1 MLNNLPMELRQ
12 YNQFVCWKY
21 EDFDGTKPTKVP
33 YNPVSGWPAKVN
45 DPSTWC
51 TFEQCMNAAATGR
64 YDGVGFVLT
73 EQDPFTFIDL
83 DDTEGDKEL
92 LDIQMKI
99 FEAFDSYA
107 EISPSGKGLHIIVK
121 GSVPSGRKRSKV
133 EVYSD
138 LRFMTVT
145 GNVYRNSPIRDHN
158 ELVNRLW
165 SDMGR
170 NKQAEGHDPKAPQVL
185 SDDEVINLCITAA
198 NGEKAMDL
206 AQGDW
211 QKYYSSQSEADLA
224 LVNIIAYYTQNRE
237 QIARLFKASALG
249 SRNKQTTI
257 RGVDYLNY
265 MINKSFDRLLP
276 PVDIEALQNSLRA
289 TIEDKIRDQRAVILS
304 MVERSAVDTSIQASV
319 PEPESVTHKYYN
331 DSTCQFPPGL
341 VGEIAQYI
349 FDSAP
354 RPVKEIALGGA
365 IALMAGIVGRSYN
378 ISGGGLNQYVLIL
391 AGTGRGKEAIATGID
406 KIMSRV
412 VKTVP
417 TAMEFIGPAEIASP
431 QALTKYM
438 AKIPCFV
445 SMIGE
450 FGLKLQQL
458 SSMRATPMDVGLRR
472 MILDLYSK
480 SGEGKVVRPTIYS
493 DKDKNTECILSP
505 AFSLMGESTP
515 ERFYGALSESM
526 VSEGLLPRFFIIE
539 FDGLRPPLNENH
551 IHVKPSE
558 DLINKVATLC
568 ANSQMLNSQN
578 KSVNVEQDYEATQ
591 LLNEFSEFCDNEINR
606 SDRDLQAQL
615 WNRGHLKALRLA
627 ATVAVGINPWQPCV
641 TADIAQWSI
650 NMITRDINSMLT
662 KFELGEIAADDEE
675 SKQLGMC
682 CSFIREY
689 LTKDW
694 EHISKTK
701 ATTALLHSE
710 KIIPMSYIHKKC
722 SNSVVFRKDKKGA
735 SEAIRK
741 VMKILVERGD
751 IVKLSGLQ
759 ASKYDTTSECY
770 MLKNQSLISIR
781 LNDK

>member
-12 YNQFVCWKY
+12 YKQFVCWKY

-33 YNPVSGWPAKVN
+33 YNPVNGWPAKVN
-45 DPSTWC
+45 DAMTWHDFNTC
-51 TFEQCMNAAATGR
+51 ANAVAAGK

-83 DDTEGDKEL
+83 DDTEGDADL
-92 LDIQMKI
+92 LNTQMKI

-107 EISPSGKGLHIIVK
+107 EISPSGKGLHIIIK

-145 GNVYRNSPIRDHN
+145 GNVYRNAPIRDHN

-170 NKQAEGHDPKAPQVL
+170 NKQNEGHDPKAPQL
-185 SDDEVINLCITAA
+185 ISDEEVIHLCITAA

-206 AQGDW
+206 AQGNW

-249 SRNKQTTI
+249 ARNKQTTI

-276 PVDIEALQNSLRA
+276 PVDIEALQNNLRA
-289 TIEDKIRDQRAVILS
+289 AIDEKIKQQMATVMRDVNVIENKNTP
-304 MVERSAVDTSIQASV
+304 VEYPEIQ
-319 PEPESVTHKYYN
+319 PHKFYTTN
-331 DSTCQFPPGL
+331 ECIFPPGL
-341 VGEIAQYI
+341 VGEIAQFIY
-349 FDSAP
+349 DQAP
-354 RPVKEIALGGA
+354 RPVREIALGGA
-365 IALMAGIVGRSYN
+365 IAFMSGIVGRSYN
-378 ISGGGLNQYVLIL
+378 ISGAGLNQYVLVL

-417 TAMEFIGPAEIASP
+417 TAMEFIGPAEISSP

-438 AKIPCFV
+438 SKVPCFM

-450 FGLKLQQL
+450 FGIKLQQL
-458 SSMRATPMDVGLRR
+458 SNVRANPVDLGLRR

-493 DKDKNTECILSP
+493 DKDKNTECIISP
-505 AFSLMGESTP
+505 AFTIMGESTP
-515 ERFYGALSESM
+515 ERFYGALNESM

-539 FDGLRPPLNENH
+539 YEGDRPPLNEHH
-551 IHVKPSE
+551 IQVKPSD
-558 DLINKVATLC
+558 DLINKISTLC

-578 KSVNVEQDYEATQ
+578 KAVNVELDYEARQ
-591 LLNEFSEFCDNEINR
+591 LLNEFSEFCDDEINK
-606 SDRDLQAQL
+606 SDRDIQAQL
-615 WNRGHLKALRLA
+615 WNRGHLKALRLSA
-627 ATVAVGINPWQPCV
+627 NVAVGINPWQPCV
-641 TADIAQWSI
+641 TADVAKWAI
-650 NMITRDINSMLT
+650 NMITKDVNSMLT

-675 SKQLGMC
+675 SKQLGLVC
-682 CSFIREY
+682 AFFREY
-689 LTKDW
+689 LVKSFD
-694 EHISKTK
+694 HVSKSK
-701 ATTALLHSE
+701 STTALLHSE
-710 KIIPMSYIHKKC
+710 KVVPISYLSKKAMG
-722 SNSVVFRKDKKGA
+722 SSVFRKDKKGA
-735 SEAIRK
+735 SDALR
-741 VMKILVERGD
+741 KILKILIERGD
-751 IVKLSGLQ
+751 IVQLSPLQ
-759 ASKYDTTSECY
+759 ASKYDTTATCY
-770 MLKNQSLISIR
+770 MLKNKSILIGSVS
-781 LNDK
+781 DK

>member
-1 MLNNLPMELRQ
+1 MLTNLPMELRQ
-12 YNQFVCWKY
+12 YKQFVCWKY

-45 DPSTWC
+45 EPMTWHDFDTC
-51 TFEQCMNAAATGR
+51 VNAVAAGK

-73 EQDPFTFIDL
+73 ENDPFTFIDL
-83 DDTEGDKEL
+83 DDTEGDADL
-92 LDIQMKI
+92 LNTQMKI

-121 GSVPSGRKRSKV
+121 GSVPSGRKRSKI

-145 GNVYRNSPIRDHN
+145 GNVYRNAPIRDHD

-170 NKQAEGHDPKAPQVL
+170 NKQAEGHDPHAPQTA
-185 SDDEVINLCITAA
+185 SDEEIINLCITAA

-206 AQGDW
+206 AQGNW

-249 SRNKQTTI
+249 ARNKQTTI

-276 PVDIEALQNSLRA
+276 PVDIEALQNNLREV
-289 TIEDKIRDQRAVILS
+289 IDQKIKQQRAAIIG
-304 MVERSAVDTSIQASV
+304 EII
-319 PEPESVTHKYYN
+319 PKPIEPEDPARQPHKYYT
-331 DSTCQFPPGL
+331 DSDCTFPPGL
-341 VGEIAQYI
+341 VGEIAQFIYEQ
-349 FDSAP
+349 AP
-354 RPVKEIALGGA
+354 RPVREIALGGA
-365 IALMAGIVGRSYN
+365 IAFMSGIVGRSYN
-378 ISGGGLNQYVLIL
+378 ISGAGLNQYVLIL

-417 TAMEFIGPAEIASP
+417 TAMEFIGPAEISSP

-438 AKIPCFV
+438 AKVPCFM

-450 FGLKLQQL
+450 FGIKLQQL
-458 SSMRATPMDVGLRR
+458 SNLRASPVDLGLRR

-493 DKDKNTECILSP
+493 DKDKNTECIISP
-505 AFSLMGESTP
+505 AFTIMGESTP

-539 FDGLRPPLNENH
+539 YDGIRPQLNEDH
-551 IHVKPSE
+551 IHIKPSE
-558 DLINKVATLC
+558 DLINKISTLC

-578 KSVNVEQDYEATQ
+578 KAVNVELDFEARQ
-591 LLNEFSEFCDNEINR
+591 LLNDFSEFCDLEINR
-606 SDRDLQAQL
+606 SDRDIQAQL
-615 WNRGHLKALRLA
+615 WNRGHLKALRLS
-627 ATVAVGINPWQPCV
+627 ATIAVGINPWQPCV
-641 TADIAQWSI
+641 TADVAQWAI
-650 NMITRDINSMLT
+650 NMITKDVNNMLT

-675 SKQLGMC
+675 GKQLGVT

-694 EHISKTK
+694 EYISRSK

-710 KIIPMSYIHKKC
+710 KIIPLSFIHKRC
-722 SNSVVFRKDKKGA
+722 VNSSVFRKDKRGA
-735 SEAIRK
+735 SEAMR
-741 VMKILVERGD
+741 KILKILIERGD
-751 IVKLSGLQ
+751 IVQLSPVQ
-759 ASKYDTTSECY
+759 ASKYDTTSTCY
-770 MLKNQSLISIR
+770 MLKNQSMLIGTVSA
-781 LNDK
+781 K